1 MLITTD
7 TKHRER
13 SGKALLSPRRSLVAL
28 GAAATLVLAGCAGAA
43 DDTADTSTT
52 TTESDSEL
60 TTIKLLHWEVGGPE
74 FWAAS
79 IAAFEE
85 ANPTIKVEAE
95 VVPFDRY
102 NEVQGPYIASGSGP
116 DVMANNAGFE
126 LFDRR
131 TAYVEIP
138 DDVRAVGD
146 ELLTYAGTCLEFDV
160 NQACYGLPFSY
171 QGNIMYY
178 NKQVLTEAGLDPE
191 NPPATIDEF
200 ADACEA
206 IQGIG
211 KTCQALGLTGVF
223 PAYWN
228 FPEVARSF
236 LTEDDIRNV
245 LRGDLPWTDPKMV
258 SVLEGLA
265 SITSSG
271 WVNESAPSI
280 SMLPDGADIFQ
291 SGEAGFA
298 ATIMSD
304 AVNWKAFGE
313 VLGDENLGAMLYPAL
328 DPAAPL
334 AGKFSGI
341 EGSVYGVTTWSQNQ
355 EAAFELVKWIGGAT
369 HGQLWAELVG
379 GQPLN
384 TNVDTS
390 VLPDSPALMQIQEI
404 ISNPTLHVGVL
415 LSSQEADA
423 LARGWQQVALDQL
436 TVDEWVQEM
445 QLALEASPGK
455 N

>member
-1 MLITTD
+1 MFNTAEKKIP
-7 TKHRER
+7 R
-13 SGKALLSPRRSLVAL
+13 SGVSAMASIPRSLIAL
-28 GAAATLVLAGCAGAA
+28 GATAALVLAGCTTSG
-43 DDTADTSTT
+43 DDTGSSETSGDAG
-52 TTESDSEL
+52 SDV
-60 TTIKLLHWEVGGPE
+60 TTIKVLHWEVGGPE
-74 FWAAS
+74 FWDAS
-79 IAAFEE
+79 IAAFEAE
-85 ANPTIKVEAE
+85 NQNIKVDAE

-102 NEVQGPYIASGSGP
+102 NEVQGPYIASSSGP

-131 TAYVEIP
+131 SAYVEIP
-138 DDVRAVGD
+138 ADVRAVGD
-146 ELLTYAGTCLEFDV
+146 DLLTYAGTCLEFDTS
-160 NQACYGLPFSY
+160 QACYGLPFSY

-178 NKQVLTEAGLDPE
+178 NKLVLAEAGLDPE
-191 NPPATIDEF
+191 TPPSTIEEF
-200 ADACEA
+200 GAACDA

-228 FPEVARSF
+228 FPEVARNF
-236 LTEDDIRNV
+236 LTEDDMRAV
-245 LRGDLPWTDPKMV
+245 LRGDLPWTDPKMR

-265 SITSSG
+265 NITASG
-271 WVNESAPSI
+271 WVNSSAPSI
-280 SMLPDGADIFQ
+280 SMLPDAADIFQ

-298 ATIMSD
+298 STIMSD

-313 VLGDENLGAMLYPAL
+313 TLGDENVGAMLYPAIN
-328 DPAAPL
+328 PSAPL
-334 AGKFSGI
+334 ANRFSGI
-341 EGSVYGVTTWSQNQ
+341 EGSMYGVTTWSDKQQ
-355 EAAFELVKWIGGAT
+355 ASFEFVKWIGGAV

-390 VLPDSPALMQIQEI
+390 VLPDSPALVQIQEI

-423 LARGWQQVALDQL
+423 LGRGWQDVALGQA
-436 TVDEWVQEM
+436 TVDEWADEM
-445 QLALEASPGK
+445 QRALEASPGK

>member
-1 MLITTD
+1 MSITA
-7 TKHRER
+7 
-13 SGKALLSPRRSLVAL
+13 GKTWQGRKGDAVLSPRRALIAL
-28 GAAATLVLAGCAGAA
+28 GAAATLVLSGCAGAT
-43 DDTADTSTT
+43 DETTDTATT
-52 TTESDSEL
+52 TTEGSSEV

-85 ANPTIKVEAE
+85 ANPNIKVEAE

-138 DDVRAVGD
+138 EDVRAVGD
-146 ELLTYAGTCLEFDV
+146 ELLTYSGTCLEFDTS
-160 NQACYGLPFSY
+160 QPCYGLPFSY
-171 QGNIMYY
+171 QGNIMYF

-191 NPPATIDEF
+191 NPPKTIDEF
-200 ADACEA
+200 AAACEA
-206 IQGIG
+206 IEGIG

-236 LTEDDIRNV
+236 LTEEDIRNV
-245 LRGDLPWTDPKMV
+245 LRGDLPWTDPKMR
-258 SVLEGLA
+258 SVLEGMA
-265 SITSSG
+265 NITASG
-271 WVNESAPSI
+271 WANESAPSI

-313 VLGDENLGAMLYPAL
+313 VLGDENLGAMLYPAI
-328 DPAAPL
+328 DPSAPL
-334 AGKFSGI
+334 SGSFSGI

-369 HGQLWAELVG
+369 HGQLWAELAG

-384 TNVDTS
+384 KNVDTS

-404 ISNPTLHVGVL
+404 IATPTLHVGVM

-423 LARGWQQVALDQL
+423 LARGWQEVALGQL
-436 TVDEWVQEM
+436 TIDGWVEQM
-445 QLALEASPGK
+445 QAALEASPGK
-455 N
+455 S

>member
-1 MLITTD
+1 MLNTAE
-7 TKHRER
+7 KKPR
-13 SGKALLSPRRSLVAL
+13 GLAGGALSSPRRALVAL
-28 GAAATLVLAGCAGAA
+28 GAAATLVLAGCAGGTEGG
-43 DDTADTSTT
+43 DTSPSTT
-52 TTESDSEL
+52 TGSSADI

-74 FWAAS
+74 FWSAS
-79 IAAFEE
+79 LAAFEE
-85 ANPTIKVEAE
+85 ANPNIKVEVE
-95 VVPFDRY
+95 TVPFDRY

-131 TAYVEIP
+131 SAYVEIP
-138 DDVRAVGD
+138 DDVRAVGA
-146 ELLTYAGTCLEFDV
+146 ELLTYSGTCLEFDTS
-160 NQACYGLPFSY
+160 QPCYGLPFSY

-178 NKQVLTEAGLDPE
+178 NKQVLTEAGLDPA
-191 NPPATIDEF
+191 NPPKTIDEF
-200 ADACEA
+200 AAACEA

-236 LTEDDIRNV
+236 LTEEDMRAV
-245 LRGDLPWTDPKMV
+245 LRGDMPWTDPKMRN
-258 SVLEGLA
+258 VLEGLA
-265 SITSSG
+265 NITASG
-271 WVNESAPSI
+271 WANESAPSI

-298 ATIMSD
+298 GTIMSD

-313 VLGDENLGAMLYPAL
+313 TMGAENVGAMLYPAI
-328 DPAAPL
+328 DPSAPL
-334 AGKFSGI
+334 SGKFSGI
-341 EGSVYGVTTWSQNQ
+341 EGSMYGVTTWSQNQ

-369 HGQLWAELVG
+369 HGQLWAEIVG

-423 LARGWQQVALDQL
+423 LARGWQQVALGQL
-436 TVDEWVQEM
+436 TIDGWVDEM
-445 QLALEASPGK
+445 QRALEQSPGK